1 MHSKVYIPSPLRRF
15 AEGNSVVEVEGGD
28 IQTVL
33 NDLFRKLPD
42 IQQQIMDDKGSLR
55 NFVNVYINREDIRTQ
70 EGLDTKVNE
79 GAEIR
84 IIPSIAGGNDAPVF
98 NHKEFRRYSRH
109 FTLPEVGVDG
119 QKKLKSAKVLIV
131 GMGGLGC
138 PVSLYLTAAG
148 IGTIG
153 IVDFDV
159 IDETN
164 LQRQILYGVGN
175 VGQPKLKVAKERL
188 NDLNPYVEII
198 LHEEPLTS
206 ENALDIIKNYDIV
219 VDGTDNFPTRYL
231 VNDACV
237 FLNKPNVYGSIFRFD
252 GQASVFHHDGGPCY
266 RCLYPE
272 PPPPGLVP
280 SCAEG
285 GVLGV
290 LPGIIGSIQATE
302 AIKIILRIGEN
313 LNKRLMLYD
322 SLSMK
327 VTELKT
333 QRDENCVVCGN
344 NPTITELIDYKEFCG
359 MPDETEQKS
368 LNDHEISVKEVKNR
382 LDKGEELTII
392 DIREPFELQIASIP
406 GVKHIPMNAIPNHLD
421 EFNTDEELI
430 VMCRTGIRSAEV
442 RDFLQSKDYKNAKN
456 MTGGIRAWSE
466 EIDSSVPIY

>member
-1 MHSKVYIPSPLRRF
+1 MQNKLFIPSPLRRF
-15 AEGNSVVEVEGGD
+15 TDGNSMVEVEGEN
-28 IQTVL
+28 IKSVL
-33 NDLFRKLPD
+33 DDLFKIFPD
-42 IQQQIMDDKGSLR
+42 IQQQILDDKGGLR
-55 NFVNVYINREDIRTQ
+55 NFVNVYIDQDDIRTQ
-70 EGLDTKVNE
+70 KGFDTKINE

-84 IIPSIAGGNDAPVF
+84 IIPSIAGGSKDDMLNP
-98 NHKEFRRYSRH
+98 KEFRRYSRH

-119 QKKLKSAKVLIV
+119 QKKLKAAKVLII

-153 IVDFDV
+153 VVDFDV
-159 IDETN
+159 VDETN
-164 LQRQILYGVGN
+164 LQRQILYGVDS
-175 VGQPKLKVAKERL
+175 VGQPKLKVAKQRL

-206 ENALDIIKNYDIV
+206 GNALDIFKNYDIV
-219 VDGTDNFPTRYL
+219 IDGTDNFPTRYL

-252 GQASVFHHDGGPCY
+252 GQASVFNHDGGPCY

-302 AIKIILRIGEN
+302 AIKLIIGIGEN
-313 LNKRLMLYD
+313 LSGRLMLYD

-359 MPDETEQKS
+359 MPDETGQNS
-368 LNDHEISVKEVKNR
+368 QNDHEISVKEVKDR

-392 DIREPFELQIASIP
+392 DIRESFELQIASIP
-406 GVKHIPMNAIPNHLD
+406 GVKHIPMNAIPNHLT
-421 EFNTDEELI
+421 EFETDEELI
-430 VMCRTGIRSAEV
+430 VMCRTGIRSAEI
-442 RDFLQSKDYKNAKN
+442 RDFLQTKEYKNAKN